1 MRGGEPGGPR
11 GQSHQRC
18 ASREVAPPTHRS
30 ALPTTA
36 SGLTAPANSRQ
47 PDRNS
52 RGHGLQRLDDARLQE
67 RSDYTQALLDGARAR
82 VRARCAPPGSGVP
95 PVVPA
100 GGNEMGLSTAEVLR
114 LREEFGYNEVKEKSV
129 PAWKKFA
136 LNFWGPMPF
145 LIELATIVSLVL
157 RDWKDFAF
165 LFALLL
171 INGIVAFVEEFKA
184 GNAIDAL
191 KNSLAPT
198 ARVLRDGAWTVL
210 DAKEL
215 VPNDVVMMRLGDIV
229 PADAKLCAGEPMEI
243 DQSALTGESL
253 PVTKYEGE
261 TVFQGSAIKR
271 GELKAIV
278 THTGENSF
286 FGKAAMLV
294 DSVEKVGNFQKV
306 LWNVAKILVAMAT
319 VLVRRPAPPRPA
331 QRSLAPRNPQTLSPP
346 PTHRPPGA
354 RHLLRPR
361 LRPVEG
367 EAVRVERQP
376 RALPH
381 PRRGEALPRPPR
393 RVDPDRDAGGVHH
406 HDGGGLEAPLR
417 EEGGGRA
424 ALGDRG
430 ARGDVDPLLRQ
441 DRHAHQEPGCVSR
454 GARRGPTRHI
464 FTLTLLPHPTS
475 PQLTLGEP
483 HVIADVSVDELIFAA
498 ALACKR
504 NVEQEPIDKAICDA
518 PGADASELDRYAETK
533 FVPFDPIRKRT
544 EATLCGPDGSVFSV
558 SKGSP
563 QVICDL
569 VDDPERARGRSPWS
583 TSTRRAASAR
593 SASRGRRR
601 GATTRAGSSSA
612 CSRCTT
618 RRATTRRTRW

>member
-1 MRGGEPGGPR
+1 MGSNASTTRG
-11 GQSHQRC
+11 SK
-18 ASREVAPPTHRS
+18 
-30 ALPTTA
+30 
-36 SGLTAPANSRQ
+36 SG
-47 PDRNS
+47 
-52 RGHGLQRLDDARLQE
+52 
-67 RSDYTQALLDGARAR
+67 SDYTQALLDGARASGSGA
-82 VRARCAPPGSGVP
+82 VRASGSGVP

-319 VLVRRPAPPRPA
+319 VLVRRARRSPRRA
-331 QRSLAPRNPQTLSPP
+331 LAPRRPPAASPTLTPHPP
-346 PTHRPPGA
+346 PTPQVLVIFFDLVFDPSKGKQCASNANPELCRILGA
-354 RHLLRPR
+354 VKLCLVLLVASIPIAMQVVCTTTMAVGSKHLSEKKAVVAR
-361 LRPVEG
+361 LSAIEELAG
-367 EAVRVERQP
+367 MSILCSDKTGTLTKNQVRVEEP
-376 RALPH
+376 AEDPH
-381 PRRGEALPRPPR
+381 TSISHTSDPSFPTPP
-393 RVDPDRDAGGVHH
+393 
-406 HDGGGLEAPLR
+406 
-417 EEGGGRA
+417 
-424 ALGDRG
+424 
-430 ARGDVDPLLRQ
+430 
-441 DRHAHQEPGCVSR
+441 
-454 GARRGPTRHI
+454 
-464 FTLTLLPHPTS
+464 PHS
-475 PQLTLGEP
+475 
-483 HVIADVSVDELIFAA
+483 S
-498 ALACKR
+498 
-504 NVEQEPIDKAICDA
+504 
-518 PGADASELDRYAETK
+518 
-533 FVPFDPIRKRT
+533 
-544 EATLCGPDGSVFSV
+544 
-558 SKGSP
+558 
-563 QVICDL
+563 
-569 VDDPERARGRSPWS
+569 
-583 TSTRRAASAR
+583 R
-593 SASRGRRR
+593 SASP
-601 GATTRAGSSSA
+601 T
-612 CSRCTT
+612 
-618 RRATTRRTRW
+618 

>member
-1 MRGGEPGGPR
+1 MGSNASTTRG
-11 GQSHQRC
+11 SK
-18 ASREVAPPTHRS
+18 
-30 ALPTTA
+30 
-36 SGLTAPANSRQ
+36 SG
-47 PDRNS
+47 
-52 RGHGLQRLDDARLQE
+52 
-67 RSDYTQALLDGARAR
+67 SDYTQALLDGARASGSGA
-82 VRARCAPPGSGVP
+82 VRASGSGVP

-319 VLVRRPAPPRPA
+319 VLVRRRPPPPRPPVGS
-331 QRSLAPRNPQTLSPP
+331 RSPHPP
-346 PTHRPPGA
+346 PSPTHPPTTATGA

-393 RVDPDRDAGGVHH
+393 RVDPDRDAGDAV
-406 HDGGGLEAPLR
+406 
-417 EEGGGRA
+417 
-424 ALGDRG
+424 
-430 ARGDVDPLLRQ
+430 
-441 DRHAHQEPGCVSR
+441 
-454 GARRGPTRHI
+454 TRPHI
-464 FTLTLLPHPTS
+464 PHPTS
-475 PQLTLGEP
+475 PYLTSIP
-483 HVIADVSVDELIFAA
+483 IAM
-498 ALACKR
+498 
-504 NVEQEPIDKAICDA
+504 
-518 PGADASELDRYAETK
+518 
-533 FVPFDPIRKRT
+533 
-544 EATLCGPDGSVFSV
+544 
-558 SKGSP
+558 
-563 QVICDL
+563 QV
-569 VDDPERARGRSPWS
+569 V
-583 TSTRRAASAR
+583 
-593 SASRGRRR
+593 
-601 GATTRAGSSSA
+601 
-612 CSRCTT
+612 CTT
-618 RRATTRRTRW
+618 TMAVGSKHLSEKKAVVARLSAIEELAGMSILCSDKTGTLTKNQARAEEHAD

>member
-1 MRGGEPGGPR
+1 MGSNASTTRG
-11 GQSHQRC
+11 SK
-18 ASREVAPPTHRS
+18 
-30 ALPTTA
+30 
-36 SGLTAPANSRQ
+36 SG
-47 PDRNS
+47 
-52 RGHGLQRLDDARLQE
+52 
-67 RSDYTQALLDGARAR
+67 SDYTQALLDGARASGSGA
-82 VRARCAPPGSGVP
+82 VRASGSGVP

-319 VLVRRPAPPRPA
+319 VLVRRPRPRPLVGPA
-331 QRSLAPRNPQTLSPP
+331 GRLSLPADPHLHLTSHPPTAGQVLVIFFDLVFDPSKGKQCAGNANPELCRILGAVKLCLVLLVASIPIAMQVVCTTTMAVGSKHLSEKKAVVARLSAIEELAGMSILCSDKTGTLTKNQVRLKRSTSIDDPDIHTSHTSDPSVPTPP
-346 PTHRPPGA
+346 PH
-354 RHLLRPR
+354 
-361 LRPVEG
+361 
-367 EAVRVERQP
+367 
-376 RALPH
+376 
-381 PRRGEALPRPPR
+381 
-393 RVDPDRDAGGVHH
+393 
-406 HDGGGLEAPLR
+406 
-417 EEGGGRA
+417 
-424 ALGDRG
+424 
-430 ARGDVDPLLRQ
+430 
-441 DRHAHQEPGCVSR
+441 S
-454 GARRGPTRHI
+454 
-464 FTLTLLPHPTS
+464 S
-475 PQLTLGEP
+475 
-483 HVIADVSVDELIFAA
+483 
-498 ALACKR
+498 
-504 NVEQEPIDKAICDA
+504 
-518 PGADASELDRYAETK
+518 
-533 FVPFDPIRKRT
+533 
-544 EATLCGPDGSVFSV
+544 
-558 SKGSP
+558 
-563 QVICDL
+563 
-569 VDDPERARGRSPWS
+569 
-583 TSTRRAASAR
+583 R
-593 SASRGRRR
+593 SASP
-601 GATTRAGSSSA
+601 T
-612 CSRCTT
+612 
-618 RRATTRRTRW
+618 

>member
-1 MRGGEPGGPR
+1 MGSNASTTRG
-11 GQSHQRC
+11 SK
-18 ASREVAPPTHRS
+18 
-30 ALPTTA
+30 
-36 SGLTAPANSRQ
+36 SG
-47 PDRNS
+47 
-52 RGHGLQRLDDARLQE
+52 
-67 RSDYTQALLDGARAR
+67 SDYTQALLDGARASGSGA
-82 VRARCAPPGSGVP
+82 VRASGSGVP

-319 VLVRRPAPPRPA
+319 VLVRPARPRPAPPRPTGS
-331 QRSLAPRNPQTLSPP
+331 RSPHPPPSPP
-346 PTHRPPGA
+346 TRLPPA
-354 RHLLRPR
+354 R
-361 LRPVEG
+361 
-367 EAVRVERQP
+367 
-376 RALPH
+376 
-381 PRRGEALPRPPR
+381 
-393 RVDPDRDAGGVHH
+393 
-406 HDGGGLEAPLR
+406 
-417 EEGGGRA
+417 
-424 ALGDRG
+424 
-430 ARGDVDPLLRQ
+430 
-441 DRHAHQEPGCVSR
+441 CSSSSS
-454 GARRGPTRHI
+454 
-464 FTLTLLPHPTS
+464 TS
-475 PQLTLGEP
+475 
-483 HVIADVSVDELIFAA
+483 S
-498 ALACKR
+498 
-504 NVEQEPIDKAICDA
+504 
-518 PGADASELDRYAETK
+518 
-533 FVPFDPIRKRT
+533 
-544 EATLCGPDGSVFSV
+544 
-558 SKGSP
+558 
-563 QVICDL
+563 
-569 VDDPERARGRSPWS
+569 
-583 TSTRRAASAR
+583 STRRRGSSARRTPTPSSAASSAR
-593 SASRGRRR
+593 
-601 GATTRAGSSSA
+601 
-612 CSRCTT
+612 
-618 RRATTRRTRW
+618 

>member
-1 MRGGEPGGPR
+1 MGSNASTTRG
-11 GQSHQRC
+11 SK
-18 ASREVAPPTHRS
+18 
-30 ALPTTA
+30 
-36 SGLTAPANSRQ
+36 SG
-47 PDRNS
+47 
-52 RGHGLQRLDDARLQE
+52 
-67 RSDYTQALLDGARAR
+67 SDYTQALLDGARASGSGA
-82 VRARCAPPGSGVP
+82 VRASGSGVP

-319 VLVRRPAPPRPA
+319 VLVRPPPRPRPAPPNGLSLPA
-331 QRSLAPRNPQTLSPP
+331 SHTLTPP
-346 PTHRPPGA
+346 NHPPPPGA

-367 EAVRVERQP
+367 EAVRIERQP

-393 RVDPDRDAGGVHH
+393 RVDPDRDAGAKHATPYPTPHFPISHVDPDRDAGGVHH

-441 DRHAHQEPGCVSR
+441 DRHPHQEPG
-454 GARRGPTRHI
+454 A
-464 FTLTLLPHPTS
+464 
-475 PQLTLGEP
+475 PQEE
-483 HVIADVSVDELIFAA
+483 HV
-498 ALACKR
+498 
-504 NVEQEPIDKAICDA
+504 
-518 PGADASELDRYAETK
+518 DR
-533 FVPFDPIRKRT
+533 
-544 EATLCGPDGSVFSV
+544 
-558 SKGSP
+558 
-563 QVICDL
+563 
-569 VDDPERARGRSPWS
+569 
-583 TSTRRAASAR
+583 
-593 SASRGRRR
+593 
-601 GATTRAGSSSA
+601 
-612 CSRCTT
+612 
-618 RRATTRRTRW
+618 

>member
-1 MRGGEPGGPR
+1 MGSNASTTRG
-11 GQSHQRC
+11 SK
-18 ASREVAPPTHRS
+18 
-30 ALPTTA
+30 
-36 SGLTAPANSRQ
+36 SG
-47 PDRNS
+47 
-52 RGHGLQRLDDARLQE
+52 
-67 RSDYTQALLDGARAR
+67 SDYTQALLDGARASGSGA
-82 VRARCAPPGSGVP
+82 VRASGSGVP

-319 VLVRRPAPPRPA
+319 VLVRPFTNSTGSSTPGSMPTGVSVRSKLFKIQASTLFTTGFARAPCTCVANSLMKSSSRFRAGTRRQCFTPASSATSRYSISSSS
-331 QRSLAPRNPQTLSPP
+331 RVSMCSLTKDIGTTTTLS
-346 PTHRPPGA
+346 
-354 RHLLRPR
+354 
-361 LRPVEG
+361 
-367 EAVRVERQP
+367 QP
-376 RALPH
+376 RSPIS
-381 PRRGEALPRPPR
+381 
-393 RVDPDRDAGGVHH
+393 
-406 HDGGGLEAPLR
+406 
-417 EEGGGRA
+417 
-424 ALGDRG
+424 
-430 ARGDVDPLLRQ
+430 
-441 DRHAHQEPGCVSR
+441 VS
-454 GARRGPTRHI
+454 
-464 FTLTLLPHPTS
+464 F
-475 PQLTLGEP
+475 
-483 HVIADVSVDELIFAA
+483 VSV
-498 ALACKR
+498 
-504 NVEQEPIDKAICDA
+504 
-518 PGADASELDRYAETK
+518 
-533 FVPFDPIRKRT
+533 
-544 EATLCGPDGSVFSV
+544 
-558 SKGSP
+558 
-563 QVICDL
+563 
-569 VDDPERARGRSPWS
+569 
-583 TSTRRAASAR
+583 
-593 SASRGRRR
+593 
-601 GATTRAGSSSA
+601 
-612 CSRCTT
+612 
-618 RRATTRRTRW
+618 

>member
-1 MRGGEPGGPR
+1 MGSNASTTRG
-11 GQSHQRC
+11 SK
-18 ASREVAPPTHRS
+18 
-30 ALPTTA
+30 
-36 SGLTAPANSRQ
+36 SG
-47 PDRNS
+47 
-52 RGHGLQRLDDARLQE
+52 
-67 RSDYTQALLDGARAR
+67 SDYTQALLDGARASGSGA
-82 VRARCAPPGSGVP
+82 VRASGSGVP

-319 VLVRRPAPPRPA
+319 VLVRPAPPPPA
-331 QRSLAPRNPQTLSPP
+331 R
-346 PTHRPPGA
+346 
-354 RHLLRPR
+354 
-361 LRPVEG
+361 
-367 EAVRVERQP
+367 
-376 RALPH
+376 RALPT
-381 PRRGEALPRPPR
+381 P
-393 RVDPDRDAGGVHH
+393 DPYPH
-406 HDGGGLEAPLR
+406 
-417 EEGGGRA
+417 
-424 ALGDRG
+424 
-430 ARGDVDPLLRQ
+430 
-441 DRHAHQEPGCVSR
+441 
-454 GARRGPTRHI
+454 
-464 FTLTLLPHPTS
+464 PHPTH
-475 PQLTLGEP
+475 P
-483 HVIADVSVDELIFAA
+483 HHPPTAA
-498 ALACKR
+498 RC
-504 NVEQEPIDKAICDA
+504 
-518 PGADASELDRYAETK
+518 S
-533 FVPFDPIRKRT
+533 
-544 EATLCGPDGSVFSV
+544 SS
-558 SKGSP
+558 S
-563 QVICDL
+563 
-569 VDDPERARGRSPWS
+569 S
-583 TSTRRAASAR
+583 TSSSTRRRGSSALATPTPSSAASSAR
-593 SASRGRRR
+593 
-601 GATTRAGSSSA
+601 
-612 CSRCTT
+612 
-618 RRATTRRTRW
+618 